1 MPNASTQIPKLR
13 LVDKAYLLVLCAF
26 VVASLFGELGFLGAL
41 AGLFLIFTGFIL
53 GIRYLR
59 VFGKHLL
66 WPLRNRLRVTYV
78 FIGVVPILLILIL
91 VSVGIY
97 IITGQISSFLLNSEL
112 QRRESLLAGPSELV
126 ASTPA
131 PERAAL
137 LQRIFPYFE
146 KQYPGMRLCARGPEG
161 EWTWPAD
168 AACEYPPQ
176 GWSRASGLVARQND
190 LYVWIHTR
198 PNDTEVTVLMPLS
211 RAYLNSMVPG
221 LLDVEVLS
229 RVQDIPLSLAET
241 EDKGPSTASPAGTLA
256 NPAGGAAAALNP
268 PGAASA
274 AIPPAPQSAK
284 APFYRFGL
292 DQQDQRQLGT
302 TPDPLPK
309 AHLLDFGV
317 GWQTTLSVA
326 EWYEPDSSYPA
337 VLFFNTRPSAVW
349 DVLSR
354 RDLRLGTGVD
364 FTQYVAVS
372 LFLSASILFLIVEG
386 FSLIA
391 GMSLSHSIT
400 QAVENLYEGTQHV
413 MKGEFQHRVLV
424 KGEDQLADLNR
435 SFNRMSENL
444 ETLVAIS
451 KEKERMQSE
460 LEIAREVQAGL
471 YPKDP
476 PKFENIELVAMSQ
489 PARMASGDYFDY
501 LRLEDNRV
509 AFAIGDVAGKGISA
523 ALLMASIQSTMRAQL
538 RPYLPPPRGAAET
551 WLPPQEDLSTA
562 LMVSRLNQQIHQ
574 FTSASKYATF
584 VFSVYDDR
592 TGVLRYTNA
601 GHLPPLLLRKGGI
614 SRLNVDGLVVG
625 AFAFASYE
633 ESSLQLEEGDV
644 LLLYTDGISEPENE
658 YGEEFGEERLQTLL
672 RENAGKDAQ
681 ELADL
686 IVQAVRDWV
695 GQAEQFDDIT
705 LLIVKKL

>member
-13 LVDKAYLLVLCAF
+13 FVDKAYLLVLCAF
-26 VVASLFGELGFLGAL
+26 VLASLFGELGFLGAL
-41 AGLFLIFTGFIL
+41 AGIFLIFTGFIL

-97 IITGQISSFLLNSEL
+97 ILTGQISSFLLNSEL

-131 PERAAL
+131 TERAAL
-137 LQRIFPYFE
+137 LQRVFPYFE

-161 EWTWPAD
+161 EWTWPPD

-211 RAYLNSMVPG
+211 GAYLNSLVPG
-221 LLDVEVLS
+221 LLDVELMG
-229 RVQDIPLSLAET
+229 RVQDMPLGLVET
-241 EDKGPSTASPAGTLA
+241 DEPKRPNASPAEQPA
-256 NPAGGAAAALNP
+256 NPADGAVAALSP
-268 PGAASA
+268 SGAASA
-274 AIPPAPQSAK
+274 AKPPVPRSGK
-284 APFYRFGL
+284 EPFYRFGL
-292 DQQDQRQLGT
+292 DQQDQRQLGI

-326 EWYEPDSSYPA
+326 EWYEPNSSYPA
-337 VLFFNTRPSAVW
+337 FLFFNTRPSAVW

-364 FTQYVAVS
+364 VTQYVAVS

-391 GMSLSHSIT
+391 GMSLSRSIT

-538 RPYLPPPRGAAET
+538 RPYLPPPRGAVET

-584 VFSVYDDR
+584 VFGVYDDR
-592 TGVLRYTNA
+592 TGALRYTNA
-601 GHLPPLLLRKGGI
+601 GHLPPLLLRKGVI

-658 YGEEFGEERLQTLL
+658 YGEEFGEERLHTLL

>member
-137 LQRIFPYFE
+137 LQRVFPYFE

-161 EWTWPAD
+161 EWTWPTD

-198 PNDTEVTVLMPLS
+198 PSDTEVTVLMPLS

-221 LLDVEVLS
+221 LLDVELMG
-229 RVQDIPLSLAET
+229 RVQDIPLGLAET
-241 EDKGPSTASPAGTLA
+241 DEPKHPDGSPAGEPA
-256 NPAGGAAAALNP
+256 NPTRGEATALSPSGG
-268 PGAASA
+268 ASA
-274 AIPPAPQSAK
+274 AIPPAPQSGK
-284 APFYRFGL
+284 EPFYRFGL
-292 DQQDQRQLGT
+292 DQQDQRQLGI

-317 GWQTTLSVA
+317 GWQSTLSVA

-337 VLFFNTRPSAVW
+337 LLVFNTRPSAVW

-386 FSLIA
+386 FSLVA

-584 VFSVYDDR
+584 VFGVYDDR
-592 TGVLRYTNA
+592 TGALRYTNA
-601 GHLPPLLLRKGGI
+601 GHLPPLLLRKGVI

-658 YGEEFGEERLQTLL
+658 YGEEFGEERLHTLL